1 MKFNTAVAALMSLL
15 NEIYDAGRLTKKE
28 LSIFIRLLCPF
39 APHLCEEMWE
49 QLGET
54 GIASLSAWPD
64 YDESKTVEKSIEVPI
79 QINGK
84 LRTVITVDADS
95 SKESILESAR
105 ADERV
110 SSAVDG
116 KTIVK
121 EIYVPGK
128 LVNIVVK

>member
-1 MKFNTAVAALMSLL
+1 MLYNLSNKVFNLVENSEGIEGYKFNK
-15 NEIYDAGRLTKKE
+15 N
-28 LSIFIRLLCPF
+28 
-39 APHLCEEMWE
+39 
-49 QLGET
+49 
-54 GIASLSAWPD
+54 
-64 YDESKTVEKSIEVPI
+64 
-79 QINGK
+79 
-84 LRTVITVDADS
+84 TVDADS

>member
-1 MKFNTAVAALMSLL
+1 M
-15 NEIYDAGRLTKKE
+15 
-28 LSIFIRLLCPF
+28 
-39 APHLCEEMWE
+39 
-49 QLGET
+49 
-54 GIASLSAWPD
+54 
-64 YDESKTVEKSIEVPI
+64 SIEVPI

-110 SSAVDG
+110 FSAVDG